1 MANPALEQAI
11 INKIRDKGISLPVL
25 PDVALRA
32 RRIIDDPNSS
42 ASDLVEVISQD
53 PAIAARLI
61 QVANSPLYR
70 GAQHIDNLN
79 QIVSRLGMRT
89 VSQLIVSL
97 SAKQLFHANTP
108 TIKRIMR
115 DHWAFSTQVAALAN
129 HIARRH
135 TRLDADQALLAGLL
149 HSVGGIPVIV
159 VAEDIPKLQ
168 DAPAVLNELVESLQ
182 SRLGGNIVKAWD
194 FPDMFAEV
202 IQHCGDLGYQHDGD
216 PNYSDVVICAIAQA
230 RGISR
235 TPDDRPIMAAE
246 KLGVDLESSMIDDE
260 LDEAIRAL
268 GG

>member
-11 INKIRDKGISLPVL
+11 INKIMDKGISLPVL

-42 ASDLVEVISQD
+42 AGDLVDVISHD
-53 PAIAARLI
+53 PSIAARLI

-89 VSQLIVSL
+89 VGQLIVSL
-97 SAKQLFHANTP
+97 STKQIFTAQTP
-108 TIKRIMR
+108 MVKKVMR
-115 DHWAFSTQVAALAN
+115 DHWAFATQVAALSN
-129 HIARRH
+129 HLARRH

-159 VAEDIPKLQ
+159 VAEDIPKLLE
-168 DAPAVLNELVESLQ
+168 APALLDELVVSLQ

-194 FPDMFAEV
+194 FPEMFAEV
-202 IQHCGDLGYQHDGD
+202 IENCGDLGSQIDGEA
-216 PNYSDVVICAIAQA
+216 NYSDVVITAIAQA
-230 RGISR
+230 RGLSR

-246 KLGVDLESSMIDDE
+246 KLGVDLESSLLDDE
-260 LDEAIRAL
+260 LDEAIQAL